1 MACCTVFGHYRMLV
15 ILVVTGIYDKSKLDL
30 EVLVLFWGFFVLC
43 HHLIVDGNDCSTL
56 SVSHVIGLPKKFIIC
71 QVRDMKVNLPMLAY
85 LEQLVGVFVACQ
97 RAGYG
102 HRHKHM

>member
-43 HHLIVDGNDCSTL
+43 HHLIVDGNDCSIP

-71 QVRDMKVNLPMLAY
+71 QVRNMRVDLPM
-85 LEQLVGVFVACQ
+85 
-97 RAGYG
+97 
-102 HRHKHM
+102 